1 MVESLAILL
10 NNVEQLAK
18 ERNFSKQKFCDEVG
32 ISRFSFVNWAK
43 QSSLPSADVVI
54 KIANYCKVDP
64 SWLIGN
70 SIVDSSDD
78 YESTPEKVFSRIF
91 NLLLKETGI
100 PDPDYH
106 EVTDEQYETLFAPV
120 AGIVSKYDLL
130 NWEHN
135 RIQPNI
141 KQIEAL
147 ARHFNCTFEFIA
159 HGIKEDLP
167 LGEEKVVSKENY
179 DFAKKYS
186 KYKYMLMS
194 YDNLYE
200 PDRKM
205 ISELIARLFRLKR
218 HIGGYDFDTEWNA
231 AHPTE
236 PPRQKDPDLK

>member
-1 MVESLAILL
+1 MKDTLAILL

-18 ERNFSKQKFCDEVG
+18 ERNLSKQKFCDEVG
-32 ISRFSFVNWAK
+32 ISRSSFVNWTK
-43 QSSLPSADVVI
+43 QTSLPSADVII
-54 KIANYCKVDP
+54 KIANYCKIDP
-64 SWLIGN
+64 SWLLGN
-70 SIVDSSDD
+70 PIVDSSDD
-78 YESTPEKVFSRIF
+78 YESTPERVFSRVF

-106 EVTDEQYETLFAPV
+106 EVTDEQYEILYDPV
-120 AGIVSKYDLL
+120 AGIVSKYDLF

-167 LGEEKVVSKENY
+167 LGDEKVVSKENY